1 MRKTIIVDKEHPITD
16 GYYKY
21 TKFVNTK
28 NTQGKEI
35 LVEQETYEHYLQLNK
50 FLKDKGIE
58 IDIARGHLLQE
69 KYERTDDMNTGL
81 SLVIDCNADISKYL
95 TDFGFIKRFPK
106 KNNYIRY
113 TGKFIAKRLEES
125 KMTLEDYVEN
135 YSALIV
141 ARKEYGMTS
150 YDVVQEISQLFGIKR
165 VGHTGTLDPMAEGV
179 LIIAIGKATK
189 IVELLTAKEKEY
201 IAKVKLGIRTDT
213 RDTEGNI
220 IEEKE
225 VPDNLPIEEVLKS
238 FKKTYLQEVPIYSA
252 VKVKGKKLYEYSREE
267 KEVELPKK
275 EVTIKEIKLL
285 EKNKDTFSFQTLVS
299 KGTYIRSLID
309 DIGLSLGTF
318 ATMTNLIRTKQ
329 GKVTLEDASTLDQIR
344 NYQFK
349 IYRIED
355 VLEYPK
361 IEIEET
367 YLKAIRNGQRLD
379 NIWNIKDKVMF
390 TYKKKL
396 LGIYEVDGTELK
408 VWKNF

>member
-35 LVEQETYEHYLQLNK
+35 LVEQETYEHYLQLKK

-69 KYERTDDMNTGL
+69 KNERTDDMNTGL

-252 VKVKGKKLYEYSREE
+252 VKVKGKKLYEYAREE

-344 NYQFK
+344 NDQFK

>member
-1 MRKTIIVDKEHPITD
+1 
-16 GYYKY
+16 
-21 TKFVNTK
+21 
-28 NTQGKEI
+28 
-35 LVEQETYEHYLQLNK
+35 
-50 FLKDKGIE
+50 
-58 IDIARGHLLQE
+58 
-69 KYERTDDMNTGL
+69 
-81 SLVIDCNADISKYL
+81 
-95 TDFGFIKRFPK
+95 
-106 KNNYIRY
+106 
-113 TGKFIAKRLEES
+113 
-125 KMTLEDYVEN
+125 MTLEDYVEN

-252 VKVKGKKLYEYSREE
+252 VKVKGKKLYEYAREE

-344 NYQFK
+344 NDQFK